1 MKVGL
6 GFQTRHEAGYCGRMS
21 LWDLVK
27 DLPLT
32 VEGYELEGL
41 RQEVSS
47 GFERQSTVIHLKGG
61 GHAGLGEDVV
71 YDAEDHEALQAA
83 GPVHDLTGPQTLGE
97 FTELIESVDLFPTKE
112 PERGDVSR
120 LYRRWSFD
128 SAALDLAL
136 RQAGTTLSAI
146 VGREVQP
153 LSFVVSTRLGDI
165 PELTPVT
172 SRLAIQPGLQ
182 FKLDPTGDWTEEIV
196 TALAET
202 GAVESVDFKSFYKEG
217 PVVQTGKL
225 PLYEMVIGGLPNAWI
240 EDPDLTIP
248 EVNEFLIP
256 HRDRISWDANIHSID
271 DIEALPFKPKMVN
284 VKPSRIGGLKRLLD
298 TYDYCEREDIGMY
311 SGGQFELGV
320 GRDHVQLLSSIFHPD
335 SPNDVAPTG
344 WNAPVPVAPL
354 PGSPLSLQEALT
366 GFRLA

>member
-1 MKVGL
+1 
-6 GFQTRHEAGYCGRMS
+6 MS

-32 VEGYELEGL
+32 CDAYTLEGL
-41 RQEVSS
+41 SQEVSS
-47 GFERQSTVIHLKGG
+47 GFERQSTVIHLNGG
-61 GHAGLGEDVV
+61 GHVGLGEDVV
-71 YDAEDHEALQAA
+71 YDAVDHEAFQGA
-83 GPVHDLTGPQTLGE
+83 GPVHDLTGPQTLGD
-97 FTELIESVDLFPTKE
+97 FTELIESLDLFPTKG
-112 PERGDVSR
+112 PEREVSR

-136 RQAGTTLSAI
+136 RQADTNLSAL
-146 VGREVQP
+146 VGREAQP
-153 LSFVVSTRLGDI
+153 LSFVVSTRLGDA

-172 SRLAIQPGLQ
+172 SRLKIQPGLQ
-182 FKLDPTGDWTEEIV
+182 FKLDPTGEWTEEIV
-196 TALAET
+196 AALAET

-248 EVNEFLIP
+248 EVDEFLIP

-284 VKPSRIGGLKRLLD
+284 VKPSRIGGLRRLLD
-298 TYDYCEREDIGMY
+298 TYDYCEREGIGMY

-320 GRDHVQLLSSIFHPD
+320 GRDHVQLLSSVFHPD

-344 WNAPVPVAPL
+344 WNTPQPASPL
-354 PGSPLSLQEALT
+354 PGSPLVLGEAET